1 MSAEVLTV
9 LETDYQIDASDT
21 FQTETTAVQEKI
33 EDEDWD
39 YYELTNFLSA
49 NESELVE
56 CPWRPGE
63 EMTLHEITLQWHIY
77 ITPIVPENAD
87 SVLAELQQLLAN
99 KLLKVENELNGESED
114 DLESDLDTSQTINK
128 SESDPKPAIDTNK
141 QSSDTSVKSKPTS
154 HVTGTEQSALA
165 QHATLLPSAEPTV
178 TNSTYANVA
187 PYSSASTIS
196 APPSLKNN
204 PTKGAW
210 DKVEAQIYSDVPVPN
225 IETTSSDIQ
234 LHVAPQETEQV
245 SVAPM
250 TPETTTTAQHDS
262 PTDIPTGSIDE
273 TSLDTK
279 VALVVETHT
288 VEVAETESFELS
300 EHTAVDPDDFS
311 HVEHLF
317 VEIADA
323 AEHSEIQT
331 AQKVHEIIRKIID
344 IPSAVTSE
352 DTVDENQ
359 AQKEIVVLFTELLET
374 LGIAHSPELLE
385 SLALQTLHGRFGH
398 TLENLDTMDELDES
412 DQTSAVSKVV
422 QQLTVTLAQIRASID
437 QACAIG
443 KSALMHFGINLVDAG
458 L

>member
-9 LETDYQIDASDT
+9 SETSYQVETPDD
-21 FQTETTAVQEKI
+21 FQAEQTVEQEKI
-33 EDEDWD
+33 EKHEWD
-39 YYELTNFLSA
+39 YELTNFVAA
-49 NESELVE
+49 NAHELVD
-56 CPWRPGE
+56 CPWQPGI
-63 EMTLHEITLQWHIY
+63 EMTLSAVTLEWHIH
-77 ITPIVPENAD
+77 ITPITFENVGLVFAQ
-87 SVLAELQQLLAN
+87 LIQLLAN
-99 KLLKVENELNGESED
+99 KQQAFEDEPDGVSED
-114 DLESDLDTSQTINK
+114 DIESDLDTSQTINK

-141 QSSDTSVKSKPTS
+141 QASDTSVKSKPTA
-154 HVTGTEQSALA
+154 HVTGTEQSVVA
-165 QHATLLPSAEPTV
+165 QLTTLLPSAEPTV
-178 TNSTYANVA
+178 TNSTYATVA

-196 APPSLKNN
+196 TPPLLHNN
-204 PTKGAW
+204 PGKEAR
-210 DKVEAQIYSDVPVPN
+210 DKVEVQIYSDVPVPN
-225 IETTSSDIQ
+225 IETTSSGIK

-245 SVAPM
+245 PA
-250 TPETTTTAQHDS
+250 TPIIQETTTTALRENISDS
-262 PTDIPTGSIDE
+262 PTGSVDE

-288 VEVAETESFELS
+288 VEVADTESFELY

-317 VEIADA
+317 AEIADA

-359 AQKEIVVLFTELLET
+359 VQKEIVVLFTELLET
-374 LGIAHSPELLE
+374 LGIDHTPGLLE
-385 SLALQTLHGRFGH
+385 SLARQTLHGRFGL
-398 TLENLDTMDELDES
+398 TLENLDTMNEFDES
-412 DQTSAVSKVV
+412 GQTSVVSRVV
-422 QQLTVTLAQIRASID
+422 QQLTVTLAQVRAAID

-443 KSALMHFGINLVDAG
+443 KSALMHFGIHLVDAG